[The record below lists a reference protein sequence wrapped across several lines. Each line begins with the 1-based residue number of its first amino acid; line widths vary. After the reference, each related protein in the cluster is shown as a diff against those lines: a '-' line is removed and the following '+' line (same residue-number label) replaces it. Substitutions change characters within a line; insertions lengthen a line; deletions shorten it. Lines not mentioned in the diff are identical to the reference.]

1 MMTYRREETGRR
13 MSYIF
18 MCAALAGAVGG
29 LISGGLV
36 TIETGSIVGWQYLY
50 IVSHHYSKAGTDAD
64 MQVEGI
70 ISLVLSPIAYFW
82 IPNRM
87 EQAWFL
93 NETQKEQARTRY
105 QMNIRNYNEEEKFN
119 WAEVKRALVHW
130 PVRRPSPV
138 ELLNTDN

>member
-1 MMTYRREETGRR
+1 
-13 MSYIF
+13 
-18 MCAALAGAVGG
+18 
-29 LISGGLV
+29 
-36 TIETGSIVGWQYLY
+36 
-50 IVSHHYSKAGTDAD
+50 
-64 MQVEGI
+64 
-70 ISLVLSPIAYFW
+70 VLSPIAYFW

-130 PVRRPSPV
+130 PVRHPSPV
-138 ELLNTDN
+138 ELLITDSPGLRSRDYPVLRRYYAVWYIDFHVSSNYSQLTTHVLTLGHRLSERWATATSMQTS